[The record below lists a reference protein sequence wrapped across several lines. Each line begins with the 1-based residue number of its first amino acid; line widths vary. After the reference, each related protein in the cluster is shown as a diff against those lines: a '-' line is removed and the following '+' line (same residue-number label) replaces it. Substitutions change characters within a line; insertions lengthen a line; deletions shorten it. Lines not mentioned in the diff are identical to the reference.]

1 MRAPGRLLELYRA
14 DDLPGFIEEWRRL
27 NPGRSGAV
35 QAWVDIATADGAYR
49 DVEAGPGAPGGEDP

>member
-1 MRAPGRLLELYRA
+1 MRAPGSLLELYRA

-35 QAWVDIATADGAYR
+35 QVWVDIAIADGAYA
-49 DVEAGPGAPGGEDP
+49 DVEEEDP